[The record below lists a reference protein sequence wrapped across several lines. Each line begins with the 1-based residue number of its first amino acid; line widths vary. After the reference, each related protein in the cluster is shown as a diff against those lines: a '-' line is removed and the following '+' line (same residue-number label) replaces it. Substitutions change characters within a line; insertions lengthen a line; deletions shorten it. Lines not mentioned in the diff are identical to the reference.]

1 MLCPACLPRLAGA
14 LAVAMA
20 AATVNQVKIIMAG
33 NIMYAVV
40 SSVGGGALPK

>member
-1 MLCPACLPRLAGA
+1 M
-14 LAVAMA
+14 AVAMA